1 MLTNCILFIFY
12 GIMCDQFCLEKLRM
26 DKVVMFNTG
35 VVHEDLKNFLE
46 SNIPTGK
53 KKSKVA
59 LGISDAKLGAGIQES
74 CNINCEYGSTVAEI
88 LRGIRFHFH
97 KLIQGRCDMSFIFKF
112 SQLSFAIQDFFSK
125 CQERHNY

>member
-1 MLTNCILFIFY
+1 
-12 GIMCDQFCLEKLRM
+12 M
-26 DKVVMFNTG
+26 DKLVVFYLG

-46 SNIPTGK
+46 NNIPTGK

-74 CNINCEYGSTVAEI
+74 CNIHCEYGSTVAEI

-97 KLIQGRCDMSFIFKF
+97 KLIQGRCDILFYF
-112 SQLSFAIQDFFSK
+112 
-125 CQERHNY
+125 